1 MKPLSIKSKVTLIA
15 TAALVGLLA
24 LVSAVQLSLFK
35 VELRQVLES
44 QQFTLVSRVADDID
58 QTLMLRLN
66 ALVSLAKILP
76 AEELRR
82 PGAMQKN
89 LENRPGLQSEFD
101 ALSVIAADGKFVAA
115 VPYDKGRAAINLS
128 DRPWIRGV
136 LDGGRPLVS
145 PPHRARL
152 NGEPQVILA
161 APIFGPRGGVV
172 GVLTGTLNLFRS
184 NFLGNIGRTR
194 VGKTGSFSLF
204 TKDRLI
210 VMSSD
215 KDRIMTE
222 GPVPGASRFFDH
234 AVAGAEGTEDSVGS
248 RGLRALFS
256 YKSLQSVP
264 WVLVAVLPIE
274 EAYTPFAETQKQ
286 IIQFMVVLALLLAPL
301 IWFAVRSLLRPLLD
315 LHQTIRR
322 GRSNPSAVPEVL
334 VPKGDEIGD
343 LAAEFNALM
352 RERANAEAAS
362 RESEHRLRMITDNT
376 PALISYVDS
385 ELRYRYANATYSEW
399 FGVTPERMLG
409 RTMREVLG
417 ETAYASREPHIRQAL
432 SGKEAGFELPPAL
445 AGSERHI
452 HTRYVPDV
460 RGDGSVAGFFI
471 LASDVT
477 ALKHSDR
484 MLRESEQQLSLALEG
499 SQLALFDWNIAT
511 GEVFLSDQWA
521 VMLGGKPA
529 PTHTTFAALA
539 ELVHPED
546 AAQLDPLIRD
556 ALKGATPYY
565 RVEHRVRKNDG
576 GWIWIQSHGQ
586 VTARDHRDGRA
597 VRLIGTNADVT
608 ERKRAEAEL
617 AESRAQ
623 LERAAQQD
631 GLTGLP
637 NRNLLGD
644 RLEQALARARRNQQ
658 LISLFYLD
666 LDRFKEINDALGHA
680 AGDAL
685 LKAFAERLNAC
696 VRETDTV
703 ARAGGDEFI
712 ILLEDVREEGDA
724 RAIAEKIIDAMRREF
739 HVDAKTLR
747 ATTSIGIAFT
757 RGGTSGEELMKQADA
772 VLYEAKR
779 TGRNKYR
786 IARPALE
793 VIEGKPPGRREKP
806 GRGGKS

>member
-1 MKPLSIKSKVTLIA
+1 VKPLSIKFRVTLIV
-15 TAALVGLLA
+15 TAALLGLLA
-24 LVSAVQLSLFK
+24 VVSAVQLSFFK

-58 QTLMLRLN
+58 QTLLMRLN

-82 PGAMQKN
+82 PGAMQRN
-89 LENRPGLQSEFD
+89 LENRPGLGSEFD

-115 VPYDKGRAAINLS
+115 VPYDKGREKINLS
-128 DRPWIRGV
+128 DRPWIREV
-136 LDGGRPLVS
+136 LDRGRPVVS

-152 NGEPQVILA
+152 NGEPQVILG
-161 APIFGPRGGVV
+161 APIFGPRGEVV
-172 GVLTGTLNLFRS
+172 GVLSGTLNLFRS

-210 VMSSD
+210 VMSAD

-222 GPVPGASRFFDH
+222 GPVPGASAFFDH

-264 WVLVAVLPIE
+264 WVLAAALPVE
-274 EAYTPFAETQKQ
+274 EAYAPFAETQEQ
-286 IIQFMVVLALLLAPL
+286 IIRLMLVLALLLAPL
-301 IWFAVRSLLRPLLD
+301 TWLAVRSLLRPLVA

-322 GRSNPSAVPEVL
+322 SRNEPGAVPEVP
-334 VPKGDEIGD
+334 VREGDEIGD
-343 LAAEFNALM
+343 LAADFNALM
-352 RERANAEAAS
+352 RQRNEAAAALQ
-362 RESEHRLRMITDNT
+362 ENAHRLRLITDNT

-385 ELRYRYANATYSEW
+385 EQRYRYANATYREW
-399 FGVTPERMLG
+399 FGRTPEEVCG
-409 RTMREVLG
+409 RTMREILG
-417 ETAYASREPHIRQAL
+417 DTYASREPHIHEAL
-432 SGKEAGFELPPAL
+432 AGKEARFDLPVPFG
-445 AGSERHI
+445 GSERHT

-460 RGDGSVAGFFI
+460 RSDGSVAGFYV

-477 ALKHSDR
+477 PLKR
-484 MLRESEQQLSLALEG
+484 TEQMLRESEQQLSLALEG
-499 SQLALFDWNIAT
+499 SQLALFDWNITT
-511 GEVFLSDQWA
+511 GEIFMSEQWA
-521 VMLGGKPA
+521 VMLGGN
-529 PTHTTFAALA
+529 PTPTRTTFEAL
-539 ELVHPED
+539 ERIVHPD
-546 AAQLDPLIRD
+546 DSAGLSRLIRD
-556 ALKGATPYY
+556 ALKGVAPYY
-565 RVEHRVRKNDG
+565 RAEHRVRKNDG
-576 GWIWIQSHGQ
+576 EWIWIQSHGQ
-586 VTARDHRDGRA
+586 VTARGPDGHA
-597 VRLIGTNADVT
+597 LRLIGTNADVT
-608 ERKRAEAEL
+608 ERKRAEADL

-623 LERAAQQD
+623 LERAAQHD

-637 NRNLLGD
+637 NRNLVGD
-644 RLEQALARARRNQQ
+644 RLEQALARARRNRQ

-703 ARAGGDEFI
+703 ARVGGDEFV
-712 ILLEDVREEGDA
+712 ILLEDLREEGDA
-724 RAIAEKIIDAMRREF
+724 RAVADKIIDAMRREF
-739 HVDAKTLR
+739 HVESRTVR

-757 RGGTSGEELMKQADA
+757 RGDTAGKELMKQADA
-772 VLYEAKR
+772 ALYQAKGA
-779 TGRNKYR
+779 GRNKYH
-786 IARPALE
+786 IARPVLE
-793 VIEGKPPGRREKP
+793 VVEGRSP
-806 GRGGKS
+806 GRGAKPGQGGKG

>member
-1 MKPLSIKSKVTLIA
+1 VKPTSIKTKVTLIA
-15 TAALVGLLA
+15 TAALLGLLV
-24 LVSAVQLSLFK
+24 LVSAIQLSLFK
-35 VELRQVLES
+35 GEMREVLQS

-76 AEELRR
+76 AEQLRR

-89 LENRPGLQSEFD
+89 LEDRPGLQSEFD
-101 ALSVIAADGKFVAA
+101 ALSVIAADGKFIAA
-115 VPYDKGRAAINLS
+115 VPYDKGRETLNLS

-152 NGEPQVILA
+152 NGEPQVVLG
-161 APIFGPRGGVV
+161 APIFGPHGETV
-172 GVLTGTLNLFRS
+172 GVLAGTLNLFRS

-194 VGKTGSFSLF
+194 VGRTGSFSLF
-204 TKDRLI
+204 TKGRLI

-222 GPVPGASRFFDH
+222 GPVPGASPFFDH
-234 AVAGAEGTEDSVGS
+234 AVAGAEGSEESVGS

-264 WVLVAVLPIE
+264 WVLVAALPVE
-274 EAYTPFAETQKQ
+274 EAYAPFAETQKE
-286 IIQFMVVLALLLAPL
+286 IIQLMAILALLLAPL
-301 IWFAVRSLLRPLLD
+301 IWLAARSLLRPLLA

-322 GRSNPSAVPEVL
+322 GRSDPGAVPEVP
-334 VPKGDEIGD
+334 VREGDEIGD
-343 LAAEFNALM
+343 LAADFNALM
-352 RERANAEAAS
+352 RQRNEAAAALQ
-362 RESEHRLRMITDNT
+362 ENAYRLRLITDNT

-385 ELRYRYANATYSEW
+385 EQRYRYANATYREW
-399 FGVTPERMLG
+399 FGRTPEEVCG
-409 RTMREVLG
+409 RTMREILG
-417 ETAYASREPHIRQAL
+417 DVYASREPHIREAL
-432 SGKEAGFELPPAL
+432 AGKEARFDLPVSFR
-445 AGSERHI
+445 GIERHT

-460 RGDGSVAGFFI
+460 RGDGSVAGFYV

-477 ALKHSDR
+477 PLKR
-484 MLRESEQQLSLALEG
+484 TEQRLRESEQQLSLALEG

-546 AAQLDPLIRD
+546 TAQLDPLIRD

-565 RVEHRVRKNDG
+565 RVEHRVRRNDG

-597 VRLIGTNADVT
+597 VRLIGTNADVS

-623 LERAAQQD
+623 LERAAQHD

-685 LKAFAERLNAC
+685 LRAFAERLNAC

-703 ARAGGDEFI
+703 ARVGGDEFV
-712 ILLEDVREEGDA
+712 ILLEDVREDGDA
-724 RAIAEKIIDAMRREF
+724 RAIAEKIVDAMRREF
-739 HVDAKTLR
+739 RVETKTLR

-757 RGGTSGEELMKQADA
+757 RGGTSREELMKQADA
-772 VLYEAKR
+772 ALYEAKR
-779 TGRNKYR
+779 AGRNRYR
-786 IARPALE
+786 VARPTLE
-793 VIEGKPPGRREKP
+793 VVEGKPPARKEP

>member
-1 MKPLSIKSKVTLIA
+1 MKPTSIKSKVTLIA
-15 TAALVGLLA
+15 TAALLAVLA

-66 ALVSLAKILP
+66 ALASLAKILT
-76 AEELRR
+76 AEQLGR

-101 ALSVIAADGKFVAA
+101 ALSVIAADGKFIAA
-115 VPYDKGRAAINLS
+115 VPYDKGRETINLS

-152 NGEPQVILA
+152 NGEPQVVLG
-161 APIFGPRGGVV
+161 APIFGPRGEIV
-172 GVLTGTLNLFRS
+172 GVLAGTLNLFRS

-222 GPVPGASRFFDH
+222 GPVPGASPFFDH
-234 AVAGAEGTEDSVGS
+234 AVAGAEGAEESVGS

-264 WVLVAVLPIE
+264 WVLVAALPVE
-274 EAYTPFAETQKQ
+274 EAYAPFADTQEQ
-286 IIQFMVVLALLLAPL
+286 IIRLMLVLALLLAPL
-301 IWFAVRSLLRPLLD
+301 TWLAVRSLLRPLVA

-322 GRSNPSAVPEVL
+322 SRNDPRAVLEAP
-334 VPKGDEIGD
+334 VPRGDEIGD
-343 LAAEFNALM
+343 LAADFNALM
-352 RERANAEAAS
+352 RERSEAAAAL
-362 RESEHRLRMITDNT
+362 RESTNRLGMITDNT
-376 PALISYVDS
+376 PALIAYVDAGQT
-385 ELRYRYANATYSEW
+385 YRYANATYRDW
-399 FGVTPERMLG
+399 FGVAPEQVQG
-409 RTMREVLG
+409 RSMREILG
-417 ETAYASREPHIRQAL
+417 ETYASREPHIRD
-432 SGKEAGFELPPAL
+432 AL
-445 AGSERHI
+445 AGKQVSFDLPIVSGGRERHTQ
-452 HTRYVPDV
+452 TRYVPDLLPN
-460 RGDGSVAGFFI
+460 GGVAGFYV
-471 LASDVT
+471 LATDIT
-477 ALKHSDR
+477 PLKRSEQR
-484 MLRESEQQLSLALEG
+484 LRESEQQLSLALEG

-546 AAQLDPLIRD
+546 TAQLDPLIRD
-556 ALKGATPYY
+556 ALKGVTPYY

-576 GWIWIQSHGQ
+576 GWVWIQSHGQ

-623 LERAAQQD
+623 LERAAQHD

-703 ARAGGDEFI
+703 ARVGGDEFV
-712 ILLEDVREEGDA
+712 ILLEDVREDGDA

-739 HVDAKTLR
+739 HVDAKKLR

-779 TGRNKYR
+779 AGRNRYR
-786 IARPALE
+786 VARPALE
-793 VIEGKPPGRREKP
+793 VVEGNSPGRRDNP
-806 GRGGKS
+806 GHGGTS

>member
-1 MKPLSIKSKVTLIA
+1 VKPLSIKSKVTLIA

-24 LVSAVQLSLFK
+24 LVSAVQLSFFK

-66 ALVSLAKILP
+66 ALASLAKILP
-76 AEELRR
+76 AEELGR

-115 VPYDKGRAAINLS
+115 VPYDKGRETINLS

-152 NGEPQVILA
+152 NGEPQVVLG
-161 APIFGPRGGVV
+161 APIFGPRGEIV
-172 GVLTGTLNLFRS
+172 GVLAGTLNLFRS

-222 GPVPGASRFFDH
+222 GPVPGASPFFDH

-264 WVLVAVLPIE
+264 WVLVAALPME
-274 EAYTPFAETQKQ
+274 EAYAPFAAAQRQ
-286 IIQFMVVLALLLAPL
+286 IVQFMVVVALLLAPL
-301 IWFAVRSLLRPLLD
+301 IWLGVRSVLKPLLA
-315 LHQTIRR
+315 LRQTIRS
-322 GRSNPSAVPEVL
+322 GRNDPGAVPEVP
-334 VPKGDEIGD
+334 VREGDEIGD
-343 LAAEFNALM
+343 LAADFNALM
-352 RERANAEAAS
+352 RERNEAAAALQ
-362 RESEHRLRMITDNT
+362 ENAHRLRLITDNT

-385 ELRYRYANATYSEW
+385 GERYRYANATYHEW
-399 FGVTPERMLG
+399 FGMTPEEVSG
-409 RTMREVLG
+409 RTMREVLR
-417 ETAYASREPHIRQAL
+417 ENYPSREPHIRDAL
-432 SGKEAGFELPPAL
+432 AGKEARFDLPVSFG
-445 AGSERHI
+445 GSERHT

-460 RGDGSVAGFFI
+460 RSDGGIAGFYV

-477 ALKHSDR
+477 PLKR
-484 MLRESEQQLSLALEG
+484 TEQMLRESEQQLSLALEG

-511 GEVFLSDQWA
+511 GEVFLSDRWA

-529 PTHTTFAALA
+529 PTRTTFAALA

-546 AAQLDPLIRD
+546 IAQLDPLIRD
-556 ALKGATPYY
+556 ALKGVTPYY

-703 ARAGGDEFI
+703 ARVGGDEFI

-779 TGRNKYR
+779 TGRNRYR